1 MPYNEE
7 LTGLED
13 LDWAKRAMKKGYYI
27 AYTREERRID
37 YTKLEKENSDAKDY

>member
-1 MPYNEE
+1 MPYNEK

-13 LDWAKRAMKKGYYI
+13 LDWSKRAMEKEYYI